1 MEIKCSNCHKAFK
14 VPEEKLPRAPRFTFK
29 CPSCQEKT
37 VVELEA
43 GEKILDGVSGG
54 EDKAT
59 EPDYF
64 PPGASTA
71 LISVTDEDLEER
83 VRSYLEGKGYYLTL
97 AQDPDV
103 AAAKARLNR
112 YNLVFVQDEKRFAP
126 LMNEVH
132 SWVGNVRRET
142 NVIMIGERAESFHQ
156 SKAFLLAVDFY
167 LNRKDREKIEE
178 YLLLCIKEH
187 EVMNELWF
195 KAAREGDSG

>member
-1 MEIKCSNCHKAFK
+1 MEIKCSNCHKAFNL
-14 VPEEKLPRAPRFTFK
+14 PEEKLPRAPRFTFK

-37 VVELEA
+37 VVELET
-43 GEKILDGVSGG
+43 GEKILDGVSGV

-64 PPGASTA
+64 PPGASTV

-97 AQDPDV
+97 ARDPDV

-112 YNLVFVQDEKRFAP
+112 YNLVFVQDEERFAP

-167 LNRKDREKIEE
+167 LNIKDREKIEE

-195 KAAREGDSG
+195 KAAREGESG